1 MEPSGIRDLPNST
14 EWLSK
19 SEAITLLQ
27 DKNITSKFFTNGV
40 VAITDLWFPYKI
52 TSENMHIVAQTVQM
66 LITRDVGGEVTAL
79 SFGDVMPNP
88 IGNIYNLFFHGKSTM
103 HVLCHLHKHLKHLQC
118 IRNRQKDSYLFLH
131 LPMSITVRCKDE
143 ILNNLSRFLNLI
155 ESEIICVY
163 SVNLPRYLNASKL

>member
-19 SEAITLLQ
+19 SEAMTLLQ
-27 DKNITSKFFTNGV
+27 DKNITSKFLTNGV

-52 TSENMHIVAQTVQM
+52 TSENMRFVAQTVQM
-66 LITRDVGGEVTAL
+66 LITRHVGDEVAAL

-88 IGNIYNLFFHGKSTM
+88 IGNIYNLFFHGNSTA
-103 HVLCHLHKHLKHLQC
+103 HVLSHLDKHLKHLQC
-118 IRNRQKDSYLFLH
+118 LRNRQKDSYLFLH
-131 LPMSITVRCKDE
+131 LPMLITVRCKDI

-163 SVNLPRYLNASKL
+163 SVNLPKYLNGSKL